1 MKKSIKIILAVFVV
15 LAVVIS
21 IAGTKY
27 LNRTQ
32 YNDSYVNGNTTGNL
46 YNDGL
51 FCESNGT
58 VFFANPDDNNYL
70 YSMDLSG
77 GNLKKL
83 SEDNVVYINADDHY
97 VYYVRNNGESTI
109 HTDKHSYFSFNN
121 NSLCRINRDGGKVKI
136 LDDAPCIYASLIG
149 NKIYYLHHDENVG
162 TILYSVGIDGNLSP
176 AMPPFCGPARMLL
189 ILLTPSCR
197 P

>member
-83 SEDNVVYINADDHY
+83 SEDI
-97 VYYVRNNGESTI
+97 
-109 HTDKHSYFSFNN
+109 
-121 NSLCRINRDGGKVKI
+121 
-136 LDDAPCIYASLIG
+136 
-149 NKIYYLHHDENVG
+149 
-162 TILYSVGIDGNLSP
+162 
-176 AMPPFCGPARMLL
+176 
-189 ILLTPSCR
+189 
-197 P
+197 